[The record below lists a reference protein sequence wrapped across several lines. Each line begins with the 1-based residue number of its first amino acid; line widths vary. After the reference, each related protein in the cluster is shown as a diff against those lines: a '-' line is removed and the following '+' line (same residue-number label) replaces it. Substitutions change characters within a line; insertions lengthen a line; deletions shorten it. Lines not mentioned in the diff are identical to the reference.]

1 VARTVSEPGIL
12 SAVVDTHKATLS
24 DASSAG
30 EAWAASHRYD
40 APMTSDASSAFA
52 AADRPAP
59 SFALVVLA
67 TSMAFVVGQLD
78 VTIVNVALPAM
89 GRELGAGVA
98 GLQWVVDAYAVAFA
112 AFMLS
117 AGALGDRFGARRAF
131 QWGMG
136 VFGAASIACAA
147 APGIL
152 ALDAAR
158 VLQGLGAAIMLP
170 NSLALL
176 NHALAHE
183 PAERTRAIGYWTA
196 AGAISIA
203 LGPVLGGLLV
213 STLGW
218 RAIFWVNVP
227 LCLAGGWL
235 STRLRETASA
245 GARPPLDVAGQVLA
259 TLLLSALIA
268 TLIEARSLG
277 LRDMRI
283 WLGAG
288 ATVALGIGLRFVE
301 RRSDAPVIAADL
313 FALRDFRGAVLFGTV
328 VNATYYGAIFVIALF
343 LQVARQFTPMQA
355 GLAFL
360 PLTAGF
366 FLSNVLSGPV
376 ITRLGTR
383 KPMVAGALVDLL
395 GFGVLA
401 WASTT
406 QSLAL
411 MLIGFLLI
419 PSGMG
424 LAVPAMTTTVLSAV
438 DKGRSSLAAAILNTA
453 RQSAGAIG
461 VAVFGALAHG
471 DAARIG
477 AGLRI
482 TCVAAMIALGLAALA
497 AARLKGVPPHA

>member
-1 VARTVSEPGIL
+1 MTP
-12 SAVVDTHKATLS
+12 KAQT
-24 DASSAG
+24 
-30 EAWAASHRYD
+30 
-40 APMTSDASSAFA
+40 A
-52 AADRPAP
+52 AAAESHAP

-89 GRELGAGVA
+89 GHDLGAGVE

-136 VFGAASIACAA
+136 LFGLASIACAA

-158 VLQGLGAAIMLP
+158 VLQGLGAAVMLP

-183 PAERTRAIGYWTA
+183 PARRARAIGYWTA
-196 AGAISIA
+196 AGAIAIA

-213 STLGW
+213 AGVGW

-227 LCLAGGWL
+227 LCLVGGWL
-235 STRLRETASA
+235 STRLHETPT
-245 GARPPLDVAGQVLA
+245 GGTKPRLDLSGQVLA
-259 TLLLSALIA
+259 TLALGALIA
-268 TLIEARSLG
+268 TLIEARTLG
-277 LRDMRI
+277 LHDARI
-283 WLGAG
+283 WLGAA
-288 ATVALGIGLRFVE
+288 ATLVLGTALLLVE
-301 RRSDAPVIAADL
+301 RRAAAPVIATDL
-313 FALRDFRGAVLFGTV
+313 FALRDFRNAVFFGTV
-328 VNATYYGAIFVIALF
+328 VNGTYYGAIFVIALF
-343 LQVARQFTPMQA
+343 LQTARHYTPMQA

-366 FLSNVLSGPV
+366 FLSNVLSGSA
-376 ITRLGTR
+376 ITRFGTR
-383 KPMVAGALVDLL
+383 KPMIVGALVDLL

-401 WASTT
+401 FASTT
-406 QSLAL
+406 QSLPL
-411 MLIGFLLI
+411 MLVGFLLI
-419 PSGMG
+419 PTGMG
-424 LAVPAMTTTVLSAV
+424 LAVPAMTTTVLSSV
-438 DKGRSSLAAAILNTA
+438 DKSRSSLAAAILNTA

-471 DAARIG
+471 DAEHIG

-482 TCVAAMIALGLAALA
+482 TCVVAMVGLGFAALA
-497 AARLKGVPPHA
+497 ASRLKGVPPHA

>member
-1 VARTVSEPGIL
+1 MISNA
-12 SAVVDTHKATLS
+12 H
-24 DASSAG
+24 DASAT
-30 EAWAASHRYD
+30 ASRHG
-40 APMTSDASSAFA
+40 
-52 AADRPAP
+52 P

-89 GRELGAGVA
+89 GRELDAGVA

-117 AGALGDRFGARRAF
+117 AGAFGDRFGARRAF
-131 QWGMG
+131 QSGMAL
-136 VFGAASIACAA
+136 FGLASIACAA

-158 VLQGLGAAIMLP
+158 VLQGLGAAVMLP

-176 NHALAHE
+176 NHAFAHE
-183 PAERTRAIGYWTA
+183 PAQRARAIGYWTA

-213 STLGW
+213 ASVGW

-235 STRLRETASA
+235 STRLHETPT
-245 GARPPLDVAGQVLA
+245 GGTRPPLDLAGQVLA
-259 TLLLSALIA
+259 TLALGALIA

-277 LRDMRI
+277 LHDARI

-288 ATVALGIGLRFVE
+288 MTLVLGLALLMVE
-301 RRSDAPVIAADL
+301 RRAAAPVIATDL
-313 FALRDFRGAVLFGTV
+313 FALRDFRGAVFFGTV
-328 VNATYYGAIFVIALF
+328 VNGTYYGAIFVIALF
-343 LQVARQFTPMQA
+343 LQTARHFTPMQA

-366 FLSNVLSGPV
+366 FLSNVLSGRV
-376 ITRLGTR
+376 IARFGTR
-383 KPMVAGALVDLL
+383 KPMIVGALIDLA

-401 WASTT
+401 LASTT
-406 QSLAL
+406 QGLAL
-411 MLIGFLLI
+411 MLVGFLLI

-424 LAVPAMTTTVLSAV
+424 LAVPAMTTTVLSSV
-438 DKGRSSLAAAILNTA
+438 DKSRSSLAAAILNTA
-453 RQSAGAIG
+453 RQAAGAIG

-471 DAARIG
+471 DAAQIG

-482 TCVAAMIALGLAALA
+482 TCVVAMIALGCAAFA
-497 AARLKGVPPHA
+497 ASRLEGVPPHD

>member
-1 VARTVSEPGIL
+1 M
-12 SAVVDTHKATLS
+12 HK
-24 DASSAG
+24 DASSLG
-30 EAWAASHRYD
+30 EALPGSRRYD
-40 APMTSDASSAFA
+40 GHMTSDAQTASAT
-52 AADRPAP
+52 ADRRVP

-89 GRELGAGVA
+89 GRDLGAGVA

-136 VFGAASIACAA
+136 LFCLASIACAA
-147 APGIL
+147 ASNIL

-158 VLQGLGAAIMLP
+158 VLQGLGAAVMLP

-176 NHALAHE
+176 NHAFAHE
-183 PAERTRAIGYWTA
+183 PAQRARAIGYWTA

-213 STLGW
+213 AGVGW

-235 STRLRETASA
+235 STRLRETPT
-245 GARPPLDVAGQVLA
+245 GGKKPPLDLTGQVLA
-259 TLLLSALIA
+259 TLALSALIA

-277 LRDMRI
+277 LQDTRI

-288 ATVALGIGLRFVE
+288 ATLVLGVALLLVE
-301 RRSDAPVIAADL
+301 RRAAAPVIATDL
-313 FALRDFRGAVLFGTV
+313 FALRDFRGAVFFGTV
-328 VNATYYGAIFVIALF
+328 VNGTYYGAIFVIALF
-343 LQVARQFTPMQA
+343 LQGARHYTPMQA

-366 FLSNVLSGPV
+366 FLSNVVSGPV
-376 ITRLGTR
+376 VTRFGTR
-383 KPMVAGALVDLL
+383 KPMIIGALVDLL

-401 WASTT
+401 LASTS
-406 QSLAL
+406 QSLPL
-411 MLIGFLLI
+411 MLLGFLLI

-424 LAVPAMTTTVLSAV
+424 LAVPAMTTTVLSSV
-438 DKGRSSLAAAILNTA
+438 DKSRSSLAAAILNTA

-471 DAARIG
+471 DAQHIG

-482 TCVAAMIALGLAALA
+482 TCVVAMAGLGCAAWAAS
-497 AARLKGVPPHA
+497 RLKGVPPHA

>member
-1 VARTVSEPGIL
+1 
-12 SAVVDTHKATLS
+12 
-24 DASSAG
+24 
-30 EAWAASHRYD
+30 
-40 APMTSDASSAFA
+40 MTSDTQPMLA
-52 AADRPAP
+52 ATARPGP
-59 SFALVVLA
+59 SFGLVVLA

-89 GRELGAGVA
+89 GRDLGAGVA

-136 VFGAASIACAA
+136 LFCVASIACAA

-158 VLQGLGAAIMLP
+158 VLQGLGAAVMLP

-176 NHALAHE
+176 NHAFAHE
-183 PAERTRAIGYWTA
+183 PAKRARAIGYWTA
-196 AGAISIA
+196 AGAVSIA
-203 LGPVLGGLLV
+203 LGPVLGGVLV
-213 STLGW
+213 AGVGW

-235 STRLRETASA
+235 STRLQETPTG
-245 GARPPLDVAGQVLA
+245 GAKPPLDVAGQVLA
-259 TLLLSALIA
+259 TLALSALIA
-268 TLIEARSLG
+268 TLIEARALG
-277 LRDMRI
+277 LHDARI

-288 ATVALGIGLRFVE
+288 ATLVLGIALLLVE
-301 RRSDAPVIAADL
+301 RRAAAPVIAGDL
-313 FALRDFRGAVLFGTV
+313 FALRDFRGAVFFGTV
-328 VNATYYGAIFVIALF
+328 VNGTYYGAIFVIALF
-343 LQVARQFTPMQA
+343 LQAARHFTPMQA

-366 FLSNVLSGPV
+366 FLSNVVSGP
-376 ITRLGTR
+376 IISRFGTR
-383 KPMVAGALVDLL
+383 KPMIFGALVDLL

-406 QSLAL
+406 TSLAA
-411 MLIGFLLI
+411 MMIGFLLI

-424 LAVPAMTTTVLSAV
+424 LAVPAMTTTVLSSV

-453 RQSAGAIG
+453 RQAAGAIG

-471 DAARIG
+471 DAAHIG
-477 AGLRI
+477 TGLRI
-482 TCVAAMIALGLAALA
+482 TCVASMIALGLAALA